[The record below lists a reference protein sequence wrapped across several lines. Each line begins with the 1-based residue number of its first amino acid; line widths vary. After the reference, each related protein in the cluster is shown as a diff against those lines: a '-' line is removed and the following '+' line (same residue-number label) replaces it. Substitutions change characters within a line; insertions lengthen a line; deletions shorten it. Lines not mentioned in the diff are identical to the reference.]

1 MPAKSKNQF
10 KYIWAM
16 RRKYK
21 SKKKAP
27 KSMKWVFD
35 EEWTDVEYKDL
46 PKKIKERHIQSYI
59 DFVNEHYRI

>member
-59 DFVNEHYRI
+59 DFVNEHYRN

>member
-1 MPAKSKNQF
+1 MPAKSKQQF

-16 RRKYK
+16 RRKFG

-35 EEWTDVEYKDL
+35 EEWTDVSFKDL
-46 PKKIKERHIQSYI
+46 PKEIKERHIHSYI
-59 DFVNEHYRI
+59 EFINENY

>member
-16 RRKYK
+16 RNKYK

-35 EEWTDVEYKDL
+35 DEWTDVEYKNL
-46 PKKIKERHIQSYI
+46 PKKLKERHVQSYI
-59 DFVNEHYRI
+59 DFVNEHLRL

>member
-16 RRKYK
+16 RNKYK

-27 KSMKWVFD
+27 KSMKWVFED
-35 EEWTDVEYKDL
+35 EWTDVKYKDL
-46 PKKIKERHIQSYI
+46 PKKLKERHVQSYI
-59 DFVNEHYRI
+59 DFINERYRN

>member
-35 EEWTDVEYKDL
+35 DEWTDVEYKDL

-59 DFVNEHYRI
+59 DFVNEHYRL

>member
-27 KSMKWVFD
+27 KSMKWVFND
-35 EEWTDVEYKDL
+35 EWTDVEYKDL
-46 PKKIKERHIQSYI
+46 PKKVKERYVHSYI
-59 DFVNEHYRI
+59 DFLNEHYRR